1 MPLPLL
7 SYQLDAARLMASRA
21 RFGLFDDMGLG
32 KTATT
37 IHALDLCGI
46 KRGIVV
52 CPAAVRDVWRGEHA
66 KFAVVPRKIVK
77 AKNIHDFVAW
87 SRGKFDVLICSFEHM
102 AKWAKLVAE
111 KCVISEFLVID
122 EGHYLKNA
130 ESLRTQAILGKDQ
143 LTGLLTWCERCWWL
157 TGTPMSNDPMD
168 IYTFL
173 RAMDVM
179 PLLGP
184 VFARRY
190 FYVRPST
197 YGTKTTPR
205 PDLVAELQALIYN
218 NAIRRTQSQVNI
230 QLPPIFLTSVELE
243 GDTSQVLELLRNY
256 PGLSDAIMAAVDQG
270 SLSFLDAQHLMT
282 LRRLVGEA
290 KAVPYAHLL
299 AQELAD
305 GGYQKR
311 VVFAHH
317 KSAISHVRN
326 YLALKGIQSV
336 TVDGG
341 VSERQRIEAQRR
353 FAEDPSCT
361 VFFGNIRAAGTGLTL
376 TSAANI
382 DMLESD
388 WAPAPNAQ
396 AIKRV
401 HRLTQVRTV
410 RARFITLADSL
421 DVSVNAI
428 VARKTAAIAAIEGD
442 RMLSTPDDGAAQV
455 A

>member
-1 MPLPLL
+1 MPLPILP
-7 SYQLDAARLMASRA
+7 YQVEAARLMASRP
-21 RFGLFDDMGLG
+21 RFGLFDEMGLG

-37 IHALDLCGI
+37 IHALDLCGAV
-46 KRGIVV
+46 RGIIV

-66 KFAVVPRKIVK
+66 KFAVIPRKIIK

-87 SRGKFDVLICSFEHM
+87 SRGRFDVLICSYEHM

-111 KCVISEFLVID
+111 KCVISEFLIFD

-130 ESLRTQAILGKDQ
+130 ESLRTQSLLGRDQ
-143 LTGLLTWCERCWWL
+143 LSGLLSWCERCWWL

-168 IYTFL
+168 IFTFL

-179 PLLGP
+179 PLMSS

-190 FYVRPST
+190 FHVKPST
-197 YGTKTTPR
+197 YGSKSTPR

-218 NAIRRTQSQVNI
+218 NAVRRTKAQVDI
-230 QLPPIFLTSVELE
+230 QMPPIFLTSVELE
-243 GDTSQVLELLRNY
+243 GDTTPVLELLRNF
-256 PGLSDAIMAAVDQG
+256 PGLSQAIMQAVEQG

-290 KAVPYAHLL
+290 KAVPYASLL

-326 YLALKGIQSV
+326 YLAMKGIQSV
-336 TVDGG
+336 TVDGS
-341 VSERQRIEAQRR
+341 VSERQRVEAQRR

-376 TSAANI
+376 TAAANL

-396 AIKRV
+396 AIMRV
-401 HRLTQVRTV
+401 HRIGQTRTV

-442 RMLSTPDDGAAQV
+442 RMLSTPEDREQV

>member
-1 MPLPLL
+1 MPLL
-7 SYQLDAARLMASRA
+7 SPLPYQAEAARLMASRK
-21 RFGLFDDMGLG
+21 RFGLFDEMGLG
-32 KTATT
+32 KTGTA

-46 KRGIVV
+46 TRGIVV
-52 CPAAVRDVWRGEHA
+52 CPAAVRDVWRGEFA
-66 KFAVVPRKIVK
+66 KFAIMSRKLVK
-77 AKNIHDFVAW
+77 AKNVHDFVSW
-87 SRGKFDVLICSFEHM
+87 SRGKFDVLICSFEHL
-102 AKWAKLVAE
+102 AKWAKLIAE
-111 KCVISEFLVID
+111 KCVISEFLIID
-122 EGHYLKNA
+122 EGHYLKNS
-130 ESLRTQAILGKDQ
+130 ESQRSMSILGRDG
-143 LTGLLTWCERCWWL
+143 LSGLLSWCERCWWL

-179 PLLGP
+179 PLLAP
-184 VFARRY
+184 VFAKRY
-190 FYVRPST
+190 FYVRESS
-197 YGTKTTPR
+197 YGTKATPR
-205 PDLVAELQALIYN
+205 PDIVAELQALIYN
-218 NAIRRTQSQVNI
+218 NAIRRTKGQVDI
-230 QLPPIFLTSVELE
+230 QMPPIFLTSVELE
-243 GDTSQVLELLRNY
+243 GDTAAVLDMLRVY
-256 PGLSDAIMAAVDQG
+256 PGLSQAIMAAVDQG
-270 SLSFLDAQHLMT
+270 NVSFIDAQHLMT

-299 AQELAD
+299 YQELQD
-305 GGYQKR
+305 SGWQKR

-317 KSAISHVRN
+317 RTAIAHVRN
-326 YLALKGIQSV
+326 VLASKGVQTV
-336 TVDGG
+336 VVDGQT
-341 VSERQRIEAQRR
+341 SERQRIEAQRR

-376 TSAANI
+376 TAAANI

-396 AIKRV
+396 AIMRV
-401 HRLTQVRTV
+401 HRIGQTRTV

-442 RMLSTPDDGAAQV
+442 RMLSTPDDSAKV